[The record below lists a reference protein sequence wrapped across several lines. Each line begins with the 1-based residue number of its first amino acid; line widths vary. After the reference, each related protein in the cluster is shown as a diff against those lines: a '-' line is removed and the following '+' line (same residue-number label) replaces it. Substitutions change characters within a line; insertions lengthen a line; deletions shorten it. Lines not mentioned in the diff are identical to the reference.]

1 MTCDF
6 CYRHCSISDGKYGL
20 CGSRKGQEGRITS
33 PFYGMLAAFAID
45 PVEKKPLYHFYP
57 GTKTLSIAEEGCNFF
72 CSFCQ
77 NSEISQNHR
86 EHVVIDEETVVAIAV
101 NEGTPSISYTYS
113 EPLVWQDYMLRTAN
127 LARKKGLENI
137 MVSNGSFSDEALS
150 RILPAID
157 AYNIDLKGDEE
168 FYQKIVKGSS
178 IPVRKAI
185 EKIVKYGSHIEV
197 TTLVIEGI
205 HTSSMIRELG
215 AFLND
220 AGVSVWHL
228 TRFFPA
234 YMMDDRRATS
244 EEFLDHIYNE
254 ALNSGIPFIYKGNTS
269 HESPTKCPRCKAVI
283 DRLST
288 NGLCHSCGYKLYG
301 KFSQIS
307 IL

>member
-1 MTCDF
+1 
-6 CYRHCSISDGKYGL
+6 
-20 CGSRKGQEGRITS
+20 
-33 PFYGMLAAFAID
+33 MLAAFAID
-45 PVEKKPLYHFYP
+45 PVEKKPLYHFHP

-77 NSEISQNHR
+77 NSGISQNHR
-86 EHVVIDEETVVAIAV
+86 ERVVIDEETVVAIAV
-101 NEGTPSISYTYS
+101 NEGTPSVSYTYS
-113 EPLVWQDYMLRTAN
+113 EPLVWQDYMLSTAN
-127 LARKKGLENI
+127 LARKNGLANI

-157 AYNIDLKGDEE
+157 AYNIDLKGDED
-168 FYQKIVKGSS
+168 FYQKIAKGSS

-205 HTSSMIRELG
+205 HTPGMIRELG
-215 AFLND
+215 AFLED

-228 TRFFPA
+228 TRFFPS

-244 EEFLDHIYNE
+244 EEFLDLIYNE

-269 HESPTKCPRCKAVI
+269 HGSPTKCPRCKAVI

-301 KFSQIS
+301 KF
-307 IL
+307 

>member
-1 MTCDF
+1 MRCDF

-20 CGSRKGQEGRITS
+20 CGSRKGEGGRIIS

-45 PVEKKPLYHFYP
+45 PVEKKPLYHFHP
-57 GTKTLSIAEEGCNFF
+57 GTKTLSIAEEG
-72 CSFCQ
+72 
-77 NSEISQNHR
+77 
-86 EHVVIDEETVVAIAV
+86 
-101 NEGTPSISYTYS
+101 YTYS

-150 RILPAID
+150 RILPVID

-178 IPVRKAI
+178 IHVRKAI

-205 HTSSMIRELG
+205 HTPSMIRELG

-244 EEFLDHIYNE
+244 EEFLDLIYNE
-254 ALNSGIPFIYKGNTS
+254 ALKSGIPFIYKGNTG
-269 HESPTKCPRCKAVI
+269 HESPTKCPLCKAVI